1 MQRRYTRTFVLL
13 AGIAITTASGV
24 GAQSSAIVQTAA
36 APVAAGRVPTNA
48 AVVGAPLA
56 GPRMQP
62 VALLRTSVV
71 DSVAPLPLPRDP
83 GENVGQNLAM
93 MGVGAAGLA
102 AGLLI
107 GGDGGNAIA
116 IVGAV
121 VGLLGLY
128 RYMR

>member
-1 MQRRYTRTFVLL
+1 MRASHLPDRGCNRSRFFARQWWIRWLRSPHRVIPARTW
-13 AGIAITTASGV
+13 
-24 GAQSSAIVQTAA
+24 
-36 APVAAGRVPTNA
+36 
-48 AVVGAPLA
+48 
-56 GPRMQP
+56 
-62 VALLRTSVV
+62 
-71 DSVAPLPLPRDP
+71 
-83 GENVGQNLAM
+83 GQNLAM